1 MVVSKL
7 VKSFDGVKA
16 VRGISFTV
24 KKGEI
29 FGLLGMNGAGKTT
42 TFEMMTLNQT
52 KSGGKVFLNGID
64 SDQDRFLYRHQFG
77 YCPQIDALNDYMT
90 AYEMLKYVLMI
101 SGSCSNF
108 LDEEINMWLRKID
121 IVEYSNVRISC
132 YSGGTK
138 RKLNTAIAMVNTC
151 FNCSF
156 SLIFIHFVIFRSQ
169 IPT

>member
-7 VKSFDGVKA
+7 AKSFDGVRA
-16 VRGISFTV
+16 VRGVSFTV

-52 KSGGKVFLNGID
+52 KTGGKVFLNGVD
-64 SDQDRFLYRHQFG
+64 SDRDNFLYRHQFG

-90 AYEMLKYVLMI
+90 AYEMLKYILMI
-101 SGSCSNF
+101 SGSSMDT

-138 RKLNTAIAMVNTC
+138 RKLNTAMAMVRN
-151 FNCSF
+151 
-156 SLIFIHFVIFRSQ
+156 H
-169 IPT
+169 